1 MPDRVTLRSRGEIVK
16 HDRIPDPV
24 RERFLELLHAK
35 PAPGNVAA
43 LVQAFR
49 DSGEYVFKGEVRHLL
64 DDDVKAEAREARGW
78 DPDAVTDTL
87 YEIGRDKD
95 HPQVVRAATLL
106 LQAHGGPEWRT
117 KGSLELSGPDG
128 QPVAFEDRSASLD
141 DVARVLTATGALDRS
156 TDDQPTVAAPGNP
169 VASSRDV

>member
-1 MPDRVTLRSRGEIVK
+1 MKRDQLPDE
-16 HDRIPDPV
+16 V
-24 RERFLELLHAK
+24 RARFIELLHTK
-35 PAPGNVAA
+35 PAPGNTMA
-43 LVQAFR
+43 LVQAFH
-49 DSGEYVFKGEVRHLL
+49 DCGDHVYKSEVKHLL
-64 DDDVKAEAREARGW
+64 DEDLKADAREARGW

-87 YEIGRDKD
+87 YAIGKDKD

-141 DVARVLTATGALDRS
+141 DVARVLTATGALNRGQHDP
-156 TDDQPTVAAPGNP
+156 DAVAAVGEPVAAPG
-169 VASSRDV
+169 DV